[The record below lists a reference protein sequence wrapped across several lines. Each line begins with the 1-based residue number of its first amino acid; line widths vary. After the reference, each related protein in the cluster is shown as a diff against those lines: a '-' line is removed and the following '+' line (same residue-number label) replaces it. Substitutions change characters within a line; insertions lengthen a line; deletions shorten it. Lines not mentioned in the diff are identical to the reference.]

1 MSTKSM
7 TKNSLKIHDSIMKQY
22 AKNFKHQKN
31 FKESLNKLSLVQ
43 KAFVLK
49 HVSPQNYYP
58 WHLFAKDILWQMK
71 PNRTSQ
77 KKNKDKTKW
86 LAAPAYYLTQELAE
100 AFIHTPVD
108 NLKLEEN
115 PNIIN
120 QEFIIFQPN
129 TLNGTNYTLVEFINI
144 SPTRKG
150 LWSAQKRQESTEIIS
165 IKSKGNF
172 PKGKTYLSERF
183 SFDPRFYKRLSKN
196 YKNSPIENQEQ
207 INIVINMIL
216 FMNQRPD
223 FIIEKSEMVP
233 LSNSSQKEYEFKPR
247 AITWI
252 GKNFTQRI
260 IKIKAKTE
268 ELIIKQKG
276 NPVRSHWRRGHW
288 HTICKGP
295 KRRKRQLKWYL
306 PVFVTGRGTI

>member
-1 MSTKSM
+1 M

-49 HVSPQNYYP
+49 HVSPQNYHP
-58 WHLFAKDILWQMK
+58 WDCFAKDILWQMNPK
-71 PNRTSQ
+71 RTSQ

-108 NLKLEEN
+108 NLKLEEK
-115 PNIIN
+115 PNVIN

-216 FMNQRPD
+216 FMNQKPNITVEEYTPANVIPLDPQSERD
-223 FIIEKSEMVP
+223 II
-233 LSNSSQKEYEFKPR
+233 FKPR
-247 AITWI
+247 AITWL

-260 IKIKAKTE
+260 IKIKEKEE